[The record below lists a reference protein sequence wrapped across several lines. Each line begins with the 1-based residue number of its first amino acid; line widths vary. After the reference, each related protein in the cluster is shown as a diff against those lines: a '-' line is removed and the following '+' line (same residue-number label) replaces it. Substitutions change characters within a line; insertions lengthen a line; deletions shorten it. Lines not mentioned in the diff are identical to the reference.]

1 MKNEKWRM
9 KSEEW
14 KVKNEKW
21 RMKSEEWRMKDEEGR
36 VKREEGRGKSM
47 HCMTVVSLDPIFDD
61 SKLPIT
67 KVCFECYKK

>member
-1 MKNEKWRM
+1 
-9 KSEEW
+9 
-14 KVKNEKW
+14 
-21 RMKSEEWRMKDEEGR
+21 MKDEEGR
-36 VKREEGRGKSM
+36 EKNEEGRGKCM

>member
-1 MKNEKWRM
+1 
-9 KSEEW
+9 
-14 KVKNEKW
+14 
-21 RMKSEEWRMKDEEGR
+21 MKDEEGR
-36 VKREEGRGKSM
+36 GKSEERRMKREEGRGKCM